1 MKFGR
6 VYEIQIKTPDGELI
20 VITPPI
26 TAIVDIE
33 RATRASV
40 NNCKIT
46 LYNLKESTRN
56 KIYRDPLDF
65 GKYWQMIILGGY
77 GNKILYEI
85 FRGNIQ
91 GAFSYHQGT
100 EWITEIEGYDAAYA
114 IQNGFVSETVTAG
127 TTKTDILG
135 RVISTL
141 PNLLTG
147 VLGAPAQGETKRGEV
162 LFGPSYDVLKEQTG
176 GQMFIDCETVN
187 VMSDDEVIDAG
198 EVPVIGD
205 PMDPTN
211 GGLFATPKRRD
222 EYLEVET
229 LFSPEVR
236 VGYFTEIHSMD
247 SRYDGQYKTIGV
259 KHSVRFS
266 GADCGD
272 ARTTLSLTGGKIFT
286 RLAK

>member
-1 MKFGR
+1 VKRFR
-6 VYEIQIKTPDGELI
+6 VYEIRIKTPDGELI
-20 VITPPI
+20 VITNPI
-26 TAIVDIE
+26 TAIVE
-33 RATRASV
+33 VSRHAMASQ
-40 NNCKIT
+40 NNCKVT

-56 KIYRDPLDF
+56 KIYRDTFDF
-65 GKYWQMIILGGY
+65 NRYWQMIILSGY
-77 GNKILYEI
+77 QDQILYEI

-114 IQNGFVSETVTAG
+114 IQNGFVNETVTAG
-127 TTKTDILG
+127 TAKTDILG

-147 VLGAPAQGETKRGEV
+147 ILGGPAQGESKRGEV
-162 LFGPSYDVLKEQTG
+162 LFGPSYDVLKDHTS

-198 EVPVIGD
+198 EVPVIGYED
-205 PMDPTN
+205 S
-211 GGLFATPKRRD
+211 LFATPKRRD
-222 EYLEVET
+222 EYLEIEA

-236 VGYFTEIHSMD
+236 IGYFTEIHSLD
-247 SRYDGQYKTIGV
+247 SRYDGQYKTIGI

-272 ARTTLSLTGGKIFT
+272 ARSTLSLTGGKVFT